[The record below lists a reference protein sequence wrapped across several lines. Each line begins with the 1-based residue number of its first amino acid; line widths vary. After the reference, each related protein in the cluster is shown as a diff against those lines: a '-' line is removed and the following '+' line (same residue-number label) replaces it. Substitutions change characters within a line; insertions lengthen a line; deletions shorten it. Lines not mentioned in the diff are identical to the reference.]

1 MRRPRKWTADN
12 TRIFLE
18 RFYAKHNPEKL
29 ATMDLI
35 LDRYRGHEG
44 ELFEHLKE
52 KYDVSGFFAEEGGE
66 GGEEDEDEEDEDDDE
81 EEDDEDDEG
90 GEDDEGDSGGGRDS
104 AEGRDSNSVRDPNGT
119 TSASMVQDLSNRLLG
134 WQKAS
139 GVAAAPPKQALT
151 PQSHHMQQ
159 RAAAAAA
166 ASSSSSSSAAAAA
179 SAQFDAE
186 RAQLLGQINMLKS
199 QVVGLKKEHEMVQRN
214 LVAVV
219 DKETKLGRES
229 ASLQEQIKAAERA
242 RQELAQ
248 QLQVVQRQRDA
259 KHQQLEETVQLNHRL
274 GGQVRFLAAKAFE
287 TMDQGPAGAGSAN
300 KKSGDSLLRLPEF
313 GAFEK
318 KVEQAVSE
326 VCAAELKKRASA
338 GEGQQGAV
346 ETDADGAVAA
356 AAKRDT
362 LPAALQRSLEVVYSC
377 FLASRVELRLST
389 KQNAQCEQRIAEQQ
403 LTIESLQ
410 HSLATIEREVQTAS
424 GSADHLKRQVQDTSA
439 DLASHKLMLAI
450 AERSLAQRSGEL
462 AEAREEISALQDSL
476 AASGAARADLVE
488 LCSEY
493 SAGAESRAAEFVRA
507 LTERVLLERE
517 EMLTRLAVVCP
528 LSLLL

>member
-1 MRRPRKWTADN
+1 
-12 TRIFLE
+12 
-18 RFYAKHNPEKL
+18 
-29 ATMDLI
+29 
-35 LDRYRGHEG
+35 
-44 ELFEHLKE
+44 
-52 KYDVSGFFAEEGGE
+52 
-66 GGEEDEDEEDEDDDE
+66 
-81 EEDDEDDEG
+81 
-90 GEDDEGDSGGGRDS
+90 
-104 AEGRDSNSVRDPNGT
+104 
-119 TSASMVQDLSNRLLG
+119 
-134 WQKAS
+134 
-139 GVAAAPPKQALT
+139 
-151 PQSHHMQQ
+151 
-159 RAAAAAA
+159 
-166 ASSSSSSSAAAAA
+166 
-179 SAQFDAE
+179 
-186 RAQLLGQINMLKS
+186 LGQINMLKS

-229 ASLQEQIKAAERA
+229 ASLQEQIKAAECV

-287 TMDQGPAGAGSAN
+287 TMDQGPAGAVGAN
-300 KKSGDSLLRLPEF
+300 KKSGDGLLRLPEF
-313 GAFEK
+313 AAFEK

-326 VCAAELKKRASA
+326 VCSAEMKKKASV
-338 GEGQQGAV
+338 GESQQGAV
-346 ETDADGAVAA
+346 ETEAEEAVAT
-356 AAKRDT
+356 AAKRDV

-424 GSADHLKRQVQDTSA
+424 GSADHLKRQVQDPSA
-439 DLASHKLMLAI
+439 DLASHKLRLAI

-462 AEAREEISALQDSL
+462 TEAREEISALQDSL

-493 SAGAESRAAEFVRA
+493 SAGAESRAADYVRA

-517 EMLTRLAVVCP
+517 EMLTRLAVVRLLFLLVAATLVLFLVHSSSSRPHPPHTQGHELGPRLPLCP
-528 LSLLL
+528 RRQHANRDAEVARGAAESQARRGCSRAGSVLPSAPAGRGRRKNRLI